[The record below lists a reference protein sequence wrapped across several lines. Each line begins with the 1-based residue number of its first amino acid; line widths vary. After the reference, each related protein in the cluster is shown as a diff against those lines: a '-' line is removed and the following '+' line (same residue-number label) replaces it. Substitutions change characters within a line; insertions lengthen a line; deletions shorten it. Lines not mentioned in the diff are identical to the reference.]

1 MGDQFF
7 NFFFNFPVEKAFK
20 VLGILVVSLIL
31 QLFSSHFLKKAA
43 RLVKR
48 GRGEKK
54 AGFKKKVDTLVTVFS
69 DSVAILIWFIA
80 LLTIVAELGINIAPI
95 LTGAGI
101 LGLVVG
107 FGAQNVVR
115 DFLAGVFI
123 LLEEQYSKG
132 DEVTIAGIS
141 GTVENINFRRTMIRD
156 LNGTVHY
163 IPNGQIT
170 TISNLTKNFSRV
182 NLDVSVS
189 YDENL
194 DKVFK
199 VLDEVGK
206 DLARSKDFGPMVNKA
221 PKVLRVENLGD
232 SAVVVKMLGDVKAGK
247 QNEVLGELRKRVK
260 EAFDKEKIKF
270 K

>member
-1 MGDQFF
+1 MENRLS
-7 NFFFNFPVEKAFK
+7 NFFLNFPVEKTFR
-20 VLGILVVSLIL
+20 VLGILAVALLL
-31 QLFSSHFLKKAA
+31 QLFSGLFLKKAA
-43 RLVKR
+43 RFLKR

-54 AGFKKKVDTLVTVFS
+54 GDFERRVDTLASVFANLA
-69 DSVAILIWFIA
+69 AILIWVLA
-80 LLTIVAELGINIAPI
+80 LLTIIAELGINIAPI

-115 DFLAGVFI
+115 DFLAGIFI
-123 LLEEQYSKG
+123 LLENQYSKG
-132 DEVTIAGIS
+132 DEITISGIS
-141 GTVENINFRRTMIRD
+141 GTVEDVNFRRTVIRD

-170 TISNLTKNFSRV
+170 TASNLTKSFSRV

-189 YDENL
+189 YEEDL

-199 VLDEVGK
+199 VLNEVGK
-206 DLARSKDFGPMVNKA
+206 DLARSKDFGSMINKA
-221 PKVLRVENLGD
+221 PKVLRVENLGE

-247 QNEVLGELRKRVK
+247 QNEVLGELRKRIIEV
-260 EAFDKEKIKF
+260 FDKEKIKF